1 MAQNHARRENA
12 VLWDL
17 QSALAALTI
26 LHWCSK
32 LELVFISTAS
42 GFPPSLKHDKRKVLD
57 MDERVFFHLSEVL
70 PDDVK
75 APSTSGGGSAAENS
89 GGGVAES
96 APEVEGA
103 TSTANNSGSGKP
115 VIRTGQEVAFRIG
128 QRQGKPLGLRVR
140 KLKPGTLPTEESLPG
155 RFVGVVVV
163 PPRNVGTD
171 KEKEKV
177 SVPPTQTLFLRFLFY
192 RG

>member
-1 MAQNHARRENA
+1 
-12 VLWDL
+12 
-17 QSALAALTI
+17 
-26 LHWCSK
+26 
-32 LELVFISTAS
+32 
-42 GFPPSLKHDKRKVLD
+42 

-75 APSTSGGGSAAENS
+75 APSASGGGSAADS
-89 GGGVAES
+89 SSGGVAES

-103 TSTANNSGSGKP
+103 PANNGGSGKP
-115 VIRTGQEVAFRIG
+115 VIRRGQEVAFRIG

-163 PPRNVGTD
+163 PPRDLGTD
-171 KEKEKV
+171 KDKEKV
-177 SVPPTQTLFLRFLFY
+177 SVRSAFSTLLS
-192 RG
+192 